1 MNKAIG
7 NNKNSKKEL
16 ECKSLFESYFEKD
29 NCGMGFVA
37 SLKNEKTNKVI
48 RDGIKILAGL
58 EHRGAEAYDPN
69 TGDGAGLLFEMPH
82 KFFVEVCD
90 NLPELGDYGTG
101 NFFLPTNKLE
111 YEKIKAL
118 IELIINENG
127 EEFLFWREVPVK
139 DDEIGVEA
147 RKSLPK
153 IEQPFIKRI
162 SSSKDDFERKLYV
175 IRRKIENL
183 VKKMSLDS
191 EDMFYITK
199 LSSNAI
205 VYKGLLKPE
214 QIEKFYLDLNSYD
227 LVSTYCLV
235 HQRFS
240 TNTFPS
246 WKLAHPFRFLA
257 HNGEINTVK
266 GNINWMRA
274 REIALSSPYFDEI
287 KDLFPINDEEWSDSA
302 NLDSVLELLLFSGK
316 SLIEA
321 ISILVPAAWE
331 KDHIMPQELKNFYNY
346 YSGLMEPW
354 DGPAGLVMSDGK
366 HLLAKLDRNGLRP
379 LRYVETSEGFIVAGS
394 EVGTLPIPAKKI
406 ISSGRVAPGEVLLID
421 LENKKIF
428 TEKEVIKEITKG
440 NDYESLIS
448 SKKDIYELVRK
459 HEYNSKTIDIEE
471 IEEKLRLFSY
481 SREDLNILISSMAY
495 TGQEPI
501 GSMGNDTALSI
512 FSEKPK
518 LLYSYFKQLFAQVTN
533 PPIDPI
539 REDIVM
545 SLTTQIGTKANILID
560 RKENGDTYVLK
571 SPIMDNKTLDFIKN
585 IEINNHKAFNVDII
599 FNTNESLESRLE
611 NIFKEVEKQVD
622 LGCKVIIL
630 SDKKADSNHIAI
642 PSLLAVS
649 GLHHHLIKS
658 GKRNEIDIILETGEA
673 REVMHFALLIGYGA
687 LAINPYLA
695 LDSIDYMVEKNLYID
710 TNEKDIDLLKKNYL
724 KAIDKSLLKTMSKMG
739 ISTIQS
745 YRGAQI
751 FEAVGLSNELINKY
765 FVGTI
770 SRIEGLRIGDL
781 EKEIKRQFD
790 IAVNDLE
797 FQSEV
802 LNIDGEYAWKKEGIN
817 RILTPEAIAKIQDAT
832 RKNDYA
838 KYKEFASIINNQSER
853 LLTIRGM
860 LKFKNKK
867 PVNIEDVEPVENIMK
882 RFVTGAMSYGSISK
896 EAHEAIAMA
905 MNEIGGR
912 SNSGEGGEN
921 PERFKDNRRSAT
933 KQIASGRFGVTTTY
947 LVNADELQIKMAQ
960 GAKPGE
966 GGQLP
971 GHKVNK
977 EIGATRHTT
986 PGIGLISPP
995 PHHDI
1000 YSIED
1005 LAQLIFDLKNVN
1017 ERARISVKLVSEAG
1031 VGVVASGV
1039 AKAHSEMI
1047 LIAGHDGGT
1056 GASPL
1061 SSIKHAGLPWELG
1074 ISETHQILKEHKLR
1088 SRVILQVDGKM
1099 KTGRDI
1105 IIGAI
1110 LGGEEFGFAT
1120 MPLVVLGCIMMR
1132 KCHTNMCPVGVA
1144 TQSEELRRKFVGRY
1158 KDLITY
1164 FRFISQEAREIM
1176 AELGVTRLD
1185 DLVGRTDYLEVNKD
1199 IKVEKAK
1206 TVDLSKILYRNEKS
1220 LTPDIKTIEQDFKME
1235 NIIDKILLEE
1245 AKDAIES
1252 AQKIIINKNL
1262 SNANRSVGAMLSG
1275 EVAKKYGEDGLPDDT
1290 VVLNFKGY
1298 AGQSFGVFGMK
1309 GITMNLEGQSNDYI
1323 GKGLFGAKIVVKKHK
1338 DTAYESNKNIIG
1350 GNAILYG
1357 AIKGELYLNGIV
1369 GERFCVRNSGAIS
1382 VVEGIGDHG
1391 CEYMTGGRAIILGET
1406 GKNFAAG
1413 MSGGI
1418 AYVYDEYGTFEA
1430 KVNMEMVELDILNDK
1445 YEKEILT
1452 YIEKHFAYTGS
1463 TIAKDILYNWTEE
1476 KNKFKVVISPEYK
1489 RLVVNGE
1496 VK

>member
-1 MNKAIG
+1 MNNI
-7 NNKNSKKEL
+7 NSKKEL
-16 ECKSLFESYFEKD
+16 ENKSLFESYFEKD

-37 SLKNEKTNKVI
+37 SLRNEKTNKVI

-82 KFFVEVCD
+82 RFFVEVCD
-90 NLPELGDYGTG
+90 GLPELGDYGTG
-101 NFFLPTNKLE
+101 NFFLPTNKLD
-111 YEKIKAL
+111 YEKVKAL
-118 IELIINENG
+118 IEVIVKENG

-153 IEQPFIKRI
+153 IEQPFIKRK
-162 SSSKDDFERKLYV
+162 SATKEEFERKLYI
-175 IRRKIENL
+175 IRRKIENS

-191 EDMFYITK
+191 DDMFYVTK
-199 LSSNAI
+199 LSSKAI
-205 VYKGLLKPE
+205 VYKGLVKPD

-246 WKLAHPFRFLA
+246 WKLAHPFRYLA

-274 REIALSSPYFDEI
+274 RELALSSPHFEEI
-287 KDLFPINDEEWSDSA
+287 KELFPINDEEWSDSA

-331 KDHIMPQELKNFYNY
+331 KDHIMPQELKDFYNY

-354 DGPAGLVMSDGK
+354 DGPAGLVMSDGEY
-366 HLLAKLDRNGLRP
+366 LLAKLDRNGLRP
-379 LRYVETSEGFIVAGS
+379 LRYVVTSEGFIVAGS
-394 EVGTLPIPAKKI
+394 EVGTLPIPPKKI

-428 TEKEVIKEITKG
+428 NEDEVIKEITKG
-440 NDYESLIS
+440 NDYKALIAE
-448 SKKDIYELVRK
+448 KKDVYELVK
-459 HEYNSKTIDIEE
+459 DYKYESDIIDSKKV
-471 IEEKLRLFSY
+471 EEKLRLFNY

-495 TGQEPI
+495 TGQEPL

-512 FSEKPK
+512 FSDTPK

-560 RKENGDTYVLK
+560 TKENGNTYVLK
-571 SPIMDNKTLDFIKN
+571 SPIIDNKTLDYIKN
-585 IEINNHKAFNVDII
+585 INLNGHKTEILDIT
-599 FNTNESLESRLE
+599 FKVSESLEEKLE
-611 NIFKEVEKQVD
+611 KIFVEAENKVD
-622 LGCKVIIL
+622 SGSKIIIL
-630 SDKKADSNHIAI
+630 SDKKTDDKNIAI
-642 PSLLAVS
+642 PSLLAVA
-649 GLHHHLIKS
+649 GLHHYLIKK

-695 LDSIDYMVEKNLYID
+695 LDSIDYMVEKKLYID
-710 TNEKDIDLLKKNYL
+710 AESKDIELLKKNYL

-751 FEAVGLSNELINKY
+751 FEAVGLSRELIDKY

-770 SRIEGLRIGDL
+770 SRIEGLKIYNL
-781 EKEIKRQFD
+781 EKEIREQYT

-797 FQSEV
+797 AQSEV
-802 LNIDGEYAWKKEGIN
+802 LHTDGEYAWKKEGVN

-832 RKNDYA
+832 RRNDYNT
-838 KYKEFASIINNQSER
+838 YKEFASIINNQGEK

-867 PVNIEDVEPVENIMK
+867 SISIDEVEPVENIMR

-905 MNEIGGR
+905 LNEIGGR

-971 GHKVNK
+971 GDKVNK

-1074 ISETHQILKEHKLR
+1074 IAETHQILKEHKLR
-1088 SRVILQVDGKM
+1088 SRVTLQVDGKL
-1099 KTGRDI
+1099 KTGRDV

-1120 MPLVVLGCIMMR
+1120 MPLVILGCIMMR

-1164 FRFISQEAREIM
+1164 FRFISEEAREIM
-1176 AELGVTRLD
+1176 AELGVSKLD
-1185 DLVGRTDYLEVNKD
+1185 DLVGRTDYLEVNED
-1199 IKVEKAK
+1199 IDIEKAK
-1206 TVDLSKILYRNEKS
+1206 TVDLSKILYRNENS
-1220 LTPDIKTIEQDFKME
+1220 LTTDIKTTDQDFKME

-1245 AKDAIES
+1245 AKDALENG
-1252 AQKIIINKNL
+1252 QKIVINKNL

-1275 EVAKKYGEDGLPDDT
+1275 EVAKKYGEEGLPDDT
-1290 VVLNFKGY
+1290 IVLNFKGY

-1309 GITMNLEGQSNDYI
+1309 GITMSLEGQSNDYI
-1323 GKGLFGAKIVVKKHK
+1323 GKGLFGAKVIVKKHK
-1338 DTAYESNKNIIG
+1338 DAEYDSNKNIIG

-1369 GERFCVRNSGAIS
+1369 GERFCVRNSGAIA
-1382 VVEGIGDHG
+1382 VVEGVGDHG

-1418 AYVYDEYGTFEA
+1418 SYVYDVNGTFEA
-1430 KVNMEMVELDILNDK
+1430 KVNTEMVLLDVLNDK

-1463 TIAKDILYNWTEE
+1463 IIAKNILHNWTEE

-1489 RLVVNGE
+1489 KLFDNGE